1 MEEPTDSAG
10 GSPDPL
16 EHSIFGV
23 RPKEDQGVVAAEG
36 FLFQYDCLSK
46 CSIRLLGDDS
56 LVAVVCETH
65 EDAVLVFADGSAELV
80 SCKARSAS
88 KPYSVSALLTQG
100 GVLHLFDR
108 WDHTGRG

>member
-1 MEEPTDSAG
+1 MEVPKDSSG
-10 GSPDPL
+10 GSADPL
-16 EHSIFGV
+16 KHPIFDV

-46 CSIRLLGDDS
+46 CSIRMLGDES

-65 EDAVLVFADGSAELV
+65 EDAVFVFADGSAELV

-88 KPYSVSALLTQG
+88 RPYSVSALLTQG

-108 WDHTGRG
+108 WDDTGR